1 MFFIPFKL
9 SSFTLLMS
17 LCFSRLTISSMISPS
32 PRTSLQIQVHT
43 LISVTDGIMRI
54 LNSWVSLWPAVFAM
68 TQFSH
73 TEACGSA
80 LPGASRLWVHHF
92 PDHTLPGLVLLL
104 GEGPLRRESSLLLV
118 RHHCGEE
125 ADAMGHCRVVT
136 GANSHRFYN
145 HYSQQPHSRCRM
157 T

>member
-1 MFFIPFKL
+1 MFCILFKL
-9 SSFTLLMS
+9 LSFTLLMS

-32 PRTSLQIQVHT
+32 PRTSLQIKVHT
-43 LISVTDGIMRI
+43 LISVTDGMRI

-73 TEACGSA
+73 TEPCGSA

-125 ADAMGHCRVVT
+125 VEWSLVPT
-136 GANSHRFYN
+136 ANSHRFYH
-145 HYSQQPHSRCRM
+145 HYSQQSHSRCRM

>member
-1 MFFIPFKL
+1 
-9 SSFTLLMS
+9 
-17 LCFSRLTISSMISPS
+17 
-32 PRTSLQIQVHT
+32 
-43 LISVTDGIMRI
+43 MRV
-54 LNSWVSLWPAVFAM
+54 LNSAVSLWPAVFAT

-73 TEACGSA
+73 TEPCGSA

-136 GANSHRFYN
+136 GADSHRFYN
-145 HYSQQPHSRCRM
+145 HYSQQSHSRCRM
-157 T
+157 YRTYRVRVMCSRLVLLLYCLWLFIHFGSMIKIKYENSWLVSPCQYFS